1 MGEALHKLAF
11 VRDVM
16 ALAKIGARSDKS
28 DGWVQLS
35 ADAWDGLDVI
45 LGEIVDDLKQQMI

>member
-1 MGEALHKLAF
+1 MGDQLQKLAF

-16 ALAKIGARSDKS
+16 ALAKIGARSEKS

-45 LGEIVDDLKQQMI
+45 LGEIVDELKEGVA